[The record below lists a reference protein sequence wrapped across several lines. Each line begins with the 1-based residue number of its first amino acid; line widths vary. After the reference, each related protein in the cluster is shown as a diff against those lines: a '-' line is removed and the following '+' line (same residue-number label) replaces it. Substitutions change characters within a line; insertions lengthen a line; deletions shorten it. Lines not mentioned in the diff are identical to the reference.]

1 MQYQYL
7 LILSSASIFQK
18 HFSDNNPSLLHM
30 DKYVIVI
37 VVNVIS
43 NHIWILPDV
52 YSIYDLLM
60 VEFCHTSYTS
70 LAAKV
75 NAPWVFQLS

>member
-1 MQYQYL
+1 MIVLYAVSVFANSVVG
-7 LILSSASIFQK
+7 IDFSKK

-43 NHIWILPDV
+43 NHI
-52 YSIYDLLM
+52 
-60 VEFCHTSYTS
+60 
-70 LAAKV
+70 
-75 NAPWVFQLS
+75 

>member
-1 MQYQYL
+1 MLYAV
-7 LILSSASIFQK
+7 SVFANSVVGN
-18 HFSDNNPSLLHM
+18 NNPPLLHM

-37 VVNVIS
+37 VVNVIF
-43 NHIWILPDV
+43 NHIGILPDV

-70 LAAKV
+70 LAKV